1 MNTEKMKTLENVSR
15 VAWKEYNCFTKKCK
29 DIYDIAVKE
38 RSALF
43 DEVQQK
49 YTSKQ
54 ITTKEYTD
62 RLKQLNEEMKHTEH
76 SLKLIE
82 CSAKACRIQMKRT
95 LEAVADA
102 LEYACKKEKNKA
114 SCAKQV
120 KVRTI
125 AASKIITPKQYL
137 EAMSYTPKPTDK

>member
-1 MNTEKMKTLENVSR
+1 MYPEWHGKNTIALQKSARIFMILLSKSGLHCLMKFKR
-15 VAWKEYNCFTKKCK
+15 
-29 DIYDIAVKE
+29 
-38 RSALF
+38 
-43 DEVQQK
+43 K

-137 EAMSYTPKPTDK
+137 EAMSYTPKPSDK